1 MRRRPHRAAN
11 WSYQYLMRL
20 SDQVAEK
27 LLSLIQAR
35 DIPPGGRLPA
45 ERGLAQSLGV
55 SRTALREAIQKL
67 SSHGILIS
75 RVGAGTF
82 LAADA
87 HQWPQES
94 MSPLA
99 ALMQHDPQYRY
110 DVLETRCA
118 LETST
123 AGYAAQRAT
132 DADKAKIQ
140 RCFDQMV
147 DYQQRGNA
155 ELSAHADAQFHLA
168 IAEASHNLVLLQVMR
183 GLFDLMLS
191 TVAQNRRIMV
201 IQDSPASHDK
211 LTHQHQALMQSILD
225 GDPDQARAVIGQH
238 LDYIRAT
245 LVKMD
250 EDAARRDRATRL
262 PFPPPT
268 LPQP

>member
-1 MRRRPHRAAN
+1 
-11 WSYQYLMRL
+11 MRL

-27 LLSLIQAR
+27 LLSLIQAQ

-67 SSHGILIS
+67 SSHGILTS

-87 HQWPQES
+87 RPWPQQS
-94 MSPLA
+94 MSPLG
-99 ALMQHDPQYRY
+99 ALMQQDPQYRY
-110 DVLETRCA
+110 DVLESRYA
-118 LETST
+118 LESST
-123 AGYAAQRAT
+123 ASYAAQRAT

-147 DYQQRGNA
+147 QHQQRGNA

-168 IAEASHNLVLLQVMR
+168 IAEASHNLVLLQIMR

-191 TVAQNRRIMV
+191 TVAQNRRNMLIL
-201 IQDSPASHDK
+201 DSPASQDK

-225 GDPDQARAVIGQH
+225 GDPEQARAVIGQH

-245 LVKMD
+245 LIKTD
-250 EDAARRDRATRL
+250 EDAARHDRSTRL
-262 PFPPPT
+262 PSPMHP
-268 LPQP
+268 